1 MAGTADIKW
10 EKPIEQLIKQDILGK
25 DIMTFAAKTAKKIMN
40 DFVPMDT
47 GNLSNDENAAD
58 IRNKVEIMAGETLA
72 VVVYTASYAAF
83 AYYNNRSVKFKKI
96 HHSKATAHWDRH
108 SMNAGGK
115 EKLVGA
121 VSEYIK
127 SKRKKGG

>member
-1 MAGTADIKW
+1 MAEIKW
-10 EKPIEQLIKQDILGK
+10 SKPVEQLIRQGILGK
-25 DIMTFAAKTAKKIMN
+25 DTMEFAAKTAKEIMN

-47 GNLSNDENAAD
+47 GNLSNDEKAD
-58 IRNKVEIMAGETLA
+58 NIKNKVEIIAGETLA
-72 VVVYTASYAAF
+72 AVVYTAPYAAF
-83 AYYNNRSVKFKKI
+83 AYYNSRGVKFKKI
-96 HHSKATAHWDRH
+96 HHSKATAFWDKRAMEVH
-108 SMNAGGK
+108 K